1 MAPGARGRSAEA
13 VTISDYIASDL
24 ASRIRAGSGVPERL
38 TLSSI
43 AKLYDVS
50 LTPVRAALDT
60 LVDERLVVKK
70 ANGRLALVSGT
81 RTRSAKRQSA
91 PAPPVDWDAT
101 LGREVL
107 LLSLR
112 TRGEEFVREEAMAE
126 KHGIGRSLLR
136 GVFQRLAGGGLLE
149 HVPRRGWRV
158 PAFQQD
164 EMNAYVDIRET
175 LEVKALD
182 LARGRLETERLDDM
196 IHGNGRAAVRRGAI
210 DNGLHAYFVERSGN
224 RYIEAFFDAN
234 GRYYH
239 ALFDYAALGAKVV
252 AEMAEQHVEIL
263 EHARA
268 RRWARAR
275 GALSHHIQCQRPV
288 MEAMIANLDDAD
300 A

>member
-1 MAPGARGRSAEA
+1 M
-13 VTISDYIASDL
+13 TIADYIASDL

-50 LTPVRAALDT
+50 LTPVRAALDA

-70 ANGRLALVSGT
+70 ANGRLALASGT
-81 RTRSAKRQSA
+81 AKPSAGKRRA
-91 PAPPVDWDAT
+91 PAPPTDWDAT

-136 GVFQRLAGGGLLE
+136 SVFQRLAGGGLLE

-182 LARGRLETERLDDM
+182 LARPHLEADRLDEM
-196 IHGNGRAAVRRGAI
+196 IRGNGRAAVRRGEI
-210 DNGLHAYFVERSGN
+210 DNALHAYFVACSGN
-224 RYIEAFFDAN
+224 RFIEAFFDSN

-252 AEMAEQHVEIL
+252 AEMAGQHVEIL

-268 RRWARAR
+268 RHWAKAR
-275 GALSHHIQCQRPV
+275 SALSHHIQCQRPV
-288 MEAMIANLDDAD
+288 MEAMIANLDGAGE
-300 A
+300 